1 MPLIPL
7 AVALLIVFALVGALP
22 LLLVL
27 RYRFGTSR
35 RLGRGWVARLNL
47 VMMSLSAGLFLV
59 SAAIVNFWIP
69 ATFKYSVAGLIA
81 RYPRLA
87 RAGRDPLGADAAS
100 AALYSKPL
108 AGIDHHRGCNQPTAL
123 RLPAKLARMGRDGG
137 RTRHVGACGI
147 GNLRLPGGRSYRPW
161 LLSHLFS
168 GRLATADTLPQFN
181 PGGYTMR
188 LKCITDENLRFLRG
202 RSLAAIKGPVY
213 FPLIAFYRIEPIEN
227 VRFDFA
233 MDTVPAIPATP

>member
-81 RYPRLA
+81 GGILGLLGLAVTHWEQTPQALHYTPNRWLVLIITVAVISRLLYGFRRSWHA
-87 RAGRDPLGADAAS
+87 WGATAAGPDTSGLAAS
-100 AALYSKPL
+100 GISGSL
-108 AGIDHHRGCNQPTAL
+108 A
-123 RLPAKLARMGRDGG
+123 
-137 RTRHVGACGI
+137 VGAIVLGYYLI
-147 GNLRLPGGRSYRPW
+147 YSAGVWRRLIRYR
-161 LLSHLFS
+161 
-168 GRLATADTLPQFN
+168 N
-181 PGGYTMR
+181 PTQGVTR
-188 LKCITDENLRFLRG
+188 CD
-202 RSLAAIKGPVY
+202 
-213 FPLIAFYRIEPIEN
+213 
-227 VRFDFA
+227 
-233 MDTVPAIPATP
+233 